1 MFAMYFYIILA
12 AICNSN
18 DILRY
23 FASDSF
29 SNFRIIIS
37 LPVFVLWVFTLIAW
51 SKFDK
56 NIGRFLLLFF
66 FIGLYSPFYYLKMVR
81 NNWI

>member
-1 MFAMYFYIILA
+1 
-12 AICNSN
+12 
-18 DILRY
+18 
-23 FASDSF
+23 
-29 SNFRIIIS
+29 
-37 LPVFVLWVFTLIAW
+37 VFTLIAW